1 MNTLLEIKNLTFSY
15 NPNFKLLNN
24 INLNLNEKDVI
35 CIKGKNGVGKTTLL
49 KIICN
54 LIANT
59 DYNLKYKGKITC
71 FKYIKDKV
79 AYIPS
84 RPYLY
89 GKLTGREN
97 LQLICN
103 LWNEDS
109 EKFKKKSIKL
119 LNVFNLRDN
128 LDTYVENY
136 SLGMKHKL
144 YLVGML
150 SRKSEIIVMDEPLTA
165 LDIESQNIAI
175 SYFHNYVSFNKG
187 IIFVSHMQSLIDKLS
202 TKSFTLSNGKLLFE

>member
-1 MNTLLEIKNLTFSY
+1 MAALIEIENLTFSY
-15 NPNFKLLNN
+15 KPNFKLLNN
-24 INLNLNEKDVI
+24 INLNLNEKEII
-35 CIKGKNGVGKTTLL
+35 CIKGNNGVGKTTLL

-54 LIANT
+54 LIGTNN
-59 DYNLKYKGKITC
+59 YNLKYKGNSTS
-71 FKYIKDKV
+71 FKYMKDKI

-89 GKLTGREN
+89 GKLTGKEN

-103 LWNEDS
+103 LWKEDS
-109 EKFKKKSIKL
+109 ESFKEKSINL
-119 LNVFNLRDN
+119 LNIFNLKDH

-144 YLVGML
+144 YLIGML

-165 LDIESQNIAI
+165 LDLKSQNTAI
-175 SYFHNYVSFNKG
+175 SYFHNYISLNKG
-187 IIFVSHMQSLIDKLS
+187 IIFVSHMQSLINELS
-202 TKSFTLSNGKLLFE
+202 TKNLTLNNGKLLFE